1 MKLHIVG
8 GFLGSG
14 KTTAITNA
22 AKLLMQQGNKVA
34 VVTNDQGKYL
44 VDTSFIGAND
54 IPTAEVTN
62 GCYCCNFNSLS
73 DQLEFLERTVQPDCI
88 FAESVGSCT
97 DLVATVLK
105 PLQLLKNDLF
115 DELTFTVFVDSRLL
129 MDHLLGKKMP
139 FSDEISYIFA
149 KQIEEADLLVINKI
163 DLLQS
168 EDLKVLRDLTNTHF
182 DRKILINQNSLDSLN
197 IQKWIT
203 TLDTLPIKR
212 RDSLDIDYQI
222 YGQGEADLAWL
233 DEEVSIHTEDQ
244 SAWDCALRFIES
256 MVDEIKQKMIAVG
269 HLKFLLKGEE
279 FSHKISFTTIL
290 DENWKNDLPSFVISD
305 VQIMVNSRIETTPDM
320 AREIVRKGIATISGQ
335 GVLIRESQEQAFQ
348 PGFPN
353 PTHRITRKLPCCE
366 ECRCIKN
373 LNGNQIEACLCESNA
388 DENCCCSF

>member
-22 AKLLMQQGNKVA
+22 AKLLMHQGEKVA

-44 VDTSFIGAND
+44 VDTSFIGSND

-62 GCYCCNFNSLS
+62 GCFCCNFNNLT
-73 DQLEFLERTVQPDCI
+73 DQIDFLERTVQPDCI

-105 PLQLLKNDLF
+105 PLQLLKNNLF

-129 MDHLLGKKMP
+129 IDHLLGKKMP

-168 EDLKVLRDLTNTHF
+168 EDLEVLQGLTNTHF
-182 DRKILINQNSLDSLN
+182 DRKIVISQNSLNPMN

-203 TLDTLPIKR
+203 TLDTLPIKL

-233 DEEVSIHTEDQ
+233 DEEVNIHTEDL
-244 SAWDCALRFIES
+244 SAWDCALKFIES
-256 MVDEIKQKMIAVG
+256 IVDEIKQKKIAVG
-269 HLKFLLKGEE
+269 HLKFMLKGEE

-290 DENWKNDLPSFVISD
+290 DENWKKYLPSLIIKD
-305 VQIMVNSRIETTPDM
+305 VQIMVNSRIETTPEV
-320 AREIVRKGIATISGQ
+320 ALEIIRNGIITISGKV
-335 GVLIRESQEQAFQ
+335 VLIRESQEQAFQ

-353 PTHRITRKLPCCE
+353 PTHRITPKLPCCE
-366 ECRCIKN
+366 ECRCIKD
-373 LNGNQIEACLCESNA
+373 LNNNQIEACLCESKA

>member
-22 AKLLMQQGNKVA
+22 AKLLMQQGKKVA

-44 VDTSFIGAND
+44 VDTGFIGSND

-62 GCYCCNFNSLS
+62 GCFCCNFNNLS
-73 DQLEFLERTVQPDCI
+73 DQIDFLERTVQPDCI

-115 DELTFTVFVDSRLL
+115 DELTFTVFIDSRLL
-129 MDHLLGKKMP
+129 IDHFLGKKMP
-139 FSDEISYIFA
+139 FSDAISYIFA

-163 DLLQS
+163 DLLLS
-168 EDLKVLRDLTNTHF
+168 EDLKVLLGLTKTHF
-182 DRKILINQNSLDSLN
+182 DRKILINQNSLNPVN

-222 YGQGEADLAWL
+222 YGQGEADLSWL
-233 DEEVSIHTEDQ
+233 DEEINIHTEDK
-244 SAWDCALRFIES
+244 SAWDCAVQFIES
-256 MVDEIKQKMIAVG
+256 MVDEIKQKKIAVG

-279 FSHKISFTTIL
+279 FTHKISFTTIL
-290 DENWKNDLPSFVISD
+290 DENWKNDLPSLVISD
-305 VQIMVNSRIETTPDM
+305 VQIMVNSRIETTPDL
-320 AREIVRKGIATISGQ
+320 AREIVRKGIVTISGQ

-353 PTHRITRKLPCCE
+353 PTHRITQKLQFCK
-366 ECRCIKN
+366 ECRCIKD
-373 LNGNQIEACLCESNA
+373 LNNNQIEACLCESKA
-388 DENCCCSF
+388 DENCCCSS

>member
-44 VDTSFIGAND
+44 VDTSFIGSND

-62 GCYCCNFNSLS
+62 GCFCCNFNSLS
-73 DQLEFLERTVQPDCI
+73 DQLEFLEQTVQPDCI

-129 MDHLLGKKMP
+129 MDHLLGKNMP

-168 EDLKVLRDLTNTHF
+168 EDSKVLRDLTNTHF

-233 DEEVSIHTEDQ
+233 DEEISIHSEDQ
-244 SAWDCALRFIES
+244 SAWDCALQFIES
-256 MVDEIKQKMIAVG
+256 MVDEIKQKKIAVG

-290 DENWKNDLPSFVISD
+290 DENWKNDLPSLVISD

-320 AREIVRKGIATISGQ
+320 TREIVRKGIATISGQ
-335 GVLIRESQEQAFQ
+335 GVLIRESQEHAFQ

-353 PTHRITRKLPCCE
+353 PTHRISQKLPCCGK
-366 ECRCIKN
+366 CRCIKN
-373 LNGNQIEACLCESNA
+373 LNNNQIEACLCKSNA
-388 DENCCCSF
+388 VENCCCSF